1 MFIFSCPNLC
11 GSTVQSILVEACSR
25 IVGNCGAMD
34 CLKYCNNLPGSP
46 TGSCRYFNLCTC
58 FYNTPPPKTR
68 GIRTCSV
75 GFGLCE
81 NCDLN
86 CCNENCVNY
95 YAHEYKNI
103 KGKCLH
109 ILDPDPTYCIC
120 LYDPKWIAPNPYLW
134 NNKYK
139 KSVWLTTWIKLR
151 HNVVL

>member
-1 MFIFSCPNLC
+1 
-11 GSTVQSILVEACSR
+11 
-25 IVGNCGAMD
+25 MD

-120 LYDPKWIAPNPYLW
+120 LYDPK
-134 NNKYK
+134 
-139 KSVWLTTWIKLR
+139 
-151 HNVVL
+151 